1 MHRLW
6 NESFMAVHFV
16 SRVYLALRLK
26 TTTNHNNCL
35 SITNTII
42 CLALTRSNNWKRSFY
57 SCRSVCVLHIWP
69 ADERVNMLL
78 YTDLACH
85 LLEYNYIKTD
95 KNHQYSFFFF
105 FLNHFDHFEWNQG
118 KSVHESNLT
127 CSLFSLLFLE
137 YKCVIL

>member
-1 MHRLW
+1 MKW
-6 NESFMAVHFV
+6 EFYGGSFRF
-16 SRVYLALRLK
+16 YLALRLK
-26 TTTNHNNCL
+26 TTTNYNNCL

-42 CLALTRSNNWKRSFY
+42 CLALTRSNNWKSSFY

-95 KNHQYSFFFF
+95 KNHQYSCFLF
-105 FLNHFDHFEWNQG
+105 FLKSLRSFWMEPRKKVFMKVIWLAAYFLFYFWNT
-118 KSVHESNLT
+118 SA
-127 CSLFSLLFLE
+127 
-137 YKCVIL
+137 

>member
-6 NESFMAVHFV
+6 NESFMVVHFV

-78 YTDLACH
+78 YTDLVCH

-95 KNHQYSFFFF
+95 KNHQYSCFSKKKSLRSFWMEPRKKMFMKVIWLAVY
-105 FLNHFDHFEWNQG
+105 FLFYFWNT
-118 KSVHESNLT
+118 SA
-127 CSLFSLLFLE
+127 
-137 YKCVIL
+137 